1 MKQFRLLLTILTLL
15 VVGSMNTW
23 AKTITLSSF
32 TATFASMDANI
43 SYSAAQGGGTSAPSI
58 NDGEIR
64 LYQNSKGTGGGTIT
78 IKAAEGCTIQSVTIG
93 SSMATKVAYTLD
105 ASTTKSTTTS
115 VIANGRFTAS
125 DLSASSITFYCM
137 GTNKDSRLY
146 VNYLSVTYSSSKT
159 NVSVNQILTGVKEKE
174 GNPTTVEKAAEEVT
188 FYYEAETGYEL
199 PDATGVSVKIGTT
212 ILTENDDY
220 MWTKETGKLW
230 IVSLYNAFSDD
241 INITI
246 TGVKKAAQ
254 KLTLKW
260 SENGKTTTTQI
271 DEGSAIGTLPTDPS
285 APSGCSDKVF
295 VGWTTTNIGAT
306 PTNDKP
312 DFITANTKPTG
323 NTTYYAVFATET
335 TSEGAIEKITQ
346 TLQYDTWTYSGT
358 TTDKTSYRLFGKDS
372 YVESAAF
379 ELSTLSKV
387 VVYGGTFG
395 GSSYNAIT
403 IAGVVNGTTSTTWK
417 SGIVSGSSQTGSN
430 TFTSTTT
437 LSGNGTLR
445 IISGSGNGS
454 SQGIRISK
462 VEIYTKGSVISYT
475 DYITECIDCTAPTEA
490 LALTLSQETA
500 NLGQDGNAVVTFS
513 TTGGNG
519 AAVTYAVTP
528 TTGATLNGTTVT
540 FTQEGTYT
548 LTASQTYTTTNGTT
562 YCGGTDSK
570 KIVITK
576 TPTLYF
582 TTTPA
587 DPIVFG
593 TVECGGNTPLTD
605 KQTISLRGYNL
616 TSDVTVTVTGDYK
629 IAGTESAELADYTT
643 SLTLQKDA
651 VSSSSASVYVIST
664 PPPCRAAVPQRG
676 R

>member
-1 MKQFRLLLTILTLL
+1 MKQFRLLFTLLTLL
-15 VVGSMNTW
+15 AVGSMNTW
-23 AKTITLSSF
+23 AETITLSSF
-32 TATFASMDANI
+32 TATSAFMDANI
-43 SYSAAQGGGTSAPSI
+43 SYSTAQGGGTAAPRI
-58 NDGEIR
+58 ADNTIY
-64 LYQNSKGTGGGTIT
+64 LYQNLNGTGGGTIT
-78 IKAAEGCTIQSVTIG
+78 ITAAEGCTIQSVTIG

-115 VIANGRFTAS
+115 VTANGRFTAS

-146 VNYLSVTYSSSKT
+146 VNYLSVIYSSSKT
-159 NVSVNQILTGVKEKE
+159 NVSVNQTLTGVKEKE

-271 DEGSAIGTLPTDPS
+271 DEGSAIGTLPADPS

-295 VGWTTTNIGAT
+295 VGWTATNIGAT
-306 PTNDKP
+306 PTNNKP
-312 DFITANTKPTG
+312 DFITANTVPAG
-323 NTTYYAVFATET
+323 NTTYYAVFAT
-335 TSEGAIEKITQ
+335 K
-346 TLQYDTWTYSGT
+346 
-358 TTDKTSYRLFGKDS
+358 
-372 YVESAAF
+372 
-379 ELSTLSKV
+379 
-387 VVYGGTFG
+387 
-395 GSSYNAIT
+395 
-403 IAGVVNGTTSTTWK
+403 
-417 SGIVSGSSQTGSN
+417 
-430 TFTSTTT
+430 
-437 LSGNGTLR
+437 
-445 IISGSGNGS
+445 SGSGAGEEYEWTTYSDWGIKQTSWLRNNNATLPTLSYTPTYKVEKIVLNVKQSNSKGS
-454 SQGIRISK
+454 NSIEVRIGGETFGSK
-462 VEIYTKGSVISYT
+462 VASLSGTAAYDITFQGLEAETGKIEIICTNTSGSGTGKGTFYLNSITLYEEGVSYSS
-475 DYITECIDCTAPTEA
+475 YITECIDCTAPTEA
-490 LALTLSQETA
+490 LALTLSQETT

-519 AAVTYAVTP
+519 TAVTYAVTP

-587 DPIVFG
+587 APIVFG

-629 IAGTESAELADYTT
+629 IADTESAELADYAT
-643 SLTLQKDA
+643 SLTLPKDA
-651 VSSSSASVYVIST
+651 VSGSSASVYVIST
-664 PPPCRAAVPQRG
+664 PPHAEQQSHNGEGNICHCRR
-676 R
+676 